1 MGTKSAYDN
10 ASRITS
16 ITDSTTSAYTWSSL
30 GYDVL
35 DRLNSAVEG
44 SLNIKWTYDANGNR
58 LSQQYSSSSTFNI
71 SSTSNQITSTTGS
84 LVRTYAY
91 DAAGN
96 PTSYGTSVLAYNDR
110 GRLASDTVGGTS
122 STLVYNALG
131 QMIEYTFG
139 STSTVLVYDE
149 AGHILGE
156 YNPSG
161 TLMREYIWMGDIP
174 VAEIVPSGSSV
185 AVYYIHTDQLNA
197 PRKITLPSTNAL
209 AWRWDPHPFGEQTP
223 NQNPSGLGTFINNL
237 RFPGQF
243 YTYESG
249 LNHNGFRDYDP
260 QTGKYLES
268 DPIGLGGG
276 VNTYAYAAG
285 NPVSNKDPLGLLV
298 TIQARNPADQA
309 ALQSALDELKTT
321 PAGYAMWQQ
330 LDLSPMIYTI
340 GDWKLNADE
349 RQPMAPRVNVD
360 PNFHPDATTSCGQQP
375 IPTTVALAHELG
387 HLLRGDN
394 WLDYAKEWNNVVQY
408 ENPARQQLGL
418 PLRTAYP

>member
-1 MGTKSAYDN
+1 VGRSSTIRNQSYDN

-16 ITDSTTSAYTWSSL
+16 ITDSTTSAYTWSTL

-35 DRLNSAVEG
+35 DRLTSAVDG
-44 SLNIKWTYDANGNR
+44 SLTIKWSYDANGNR
-58 LSQQYSSSSTFNI
+58 LTQTYASASTFNI
-71 SSTSNQITSTTGS
+71 SSTSNQITSTTGA

-122 STLVYNALG
+122 STMVYNALG

-156 YNPSG
+156 YTTAG
-161 TLMREYIWMGDIP
+161 GLMREYIWMGDIP

-197 PRKITLPSTNAL
+197 PRKISLPSTNAL

-260 QTGKYLES
+260 QTGKYLQS
-268 DPIGLGGG
+268 DPIGLYGGSYS
-276 VNTYAYAAG
+276 TYAYVGG
-285 NPVSNKDPLGLLV
+285 NPISRVDPSGLATWYGGTSGAGAFGPWGVTGGEGSYYDTTTGKFGFYNFNGDAKGLILDAGYNFGFQTGNSCDFKDKSKYVTIDIVFFSVSLVSNSTSWGLNFGAGIGLGYGFG
-298 TIQARNPADQA
+298 
-309 ALQSALDELKTT
+309 TT
-321 PAGYAMWQQ
+321 NT
-330 LDLSPMIYTI
+330 DIH
-340 GDWKLNADE
+340 
-349 RQPMAPRVNVD
+349 PR
-360 PNFHPDATTSCGQQP
+360 
-375 IPTTVALAHELG
+375 
-387 HLLRGDN
+387 
-394 WLDYAKEWNNVVQY
+394 
-408 ENPARQQLGL
+408 
-418 PLRTAYP
+418 

>member
-1 MGTKSAYDN
+1 
-10 ASRITS
+10 
-16 ITDSTTSAYTWSSL
+16 L

-35 DRLNSAVEG
+35 DRLTSAVEG
-44 SLNIKWTYDANGNR
+44 SLTIKWSYDANGNR
-58 LSQQYSSSSTFNI
+58 LTQTYASASTFNI
-71 SSTSNQITSTTGS
+71 SSTSNRITSTTGQ

-110 GRLASDTVGGTS
+110 GRLASDTVGGTA

-149 AGHILGE
+149 RGHILGE
-156 YNPSG
+156 YYTSG
-161 TLMREYIWMGDIP
+161 VLMREYIWMDDIP

-185 AVYYIHTDQLNA
+185 TVYYIHTDQLNA
-197 PRKITLPSTNAL
+197 PRKISLPSTNAL
-209 AWRWDPHPFGEQTP
+209 AWRWDPHPFAEQTP

-237 RFPGQF
+237 RFPGQY

-276 VNTYAYAAG
+276 SYSTYAYTRG
-285 NPVSNKDPLGLLV
+285 NPISLRDPLGLWAIGDPLPQV
-298 TIQARNPADQA
+298 VVNIGEGFGEGAVAALTLNRVSLQDTLELFGAPHGGADMCSRSYQA
-309 ALQSALDELKTT
+309 ANAAGALTAGIASLGSSITQATRLGSIRSAGQATML
-321 PAGYAMWQQ
+321 GVQ
-330 LDLSPMIYTI
+330 LLTGSVDVMSSLEEGTSLVEQLTSLEDL
-340 GDWKLNADE
+340 AQE
-349 RQPMAPRVNVD
+349 
-360 PNFHPDATTSCGQQP
+360 
-375 IPTTVALAHELG
+375 ALAE
-387 HLLRGDN
+387 RG
-394 WLDYAKEWNNVVQY
+394 LIVPGRSGGYF
-408 ENPARQQLGL
+408 RL
-418 PLRTAYP
+418 PPPQ